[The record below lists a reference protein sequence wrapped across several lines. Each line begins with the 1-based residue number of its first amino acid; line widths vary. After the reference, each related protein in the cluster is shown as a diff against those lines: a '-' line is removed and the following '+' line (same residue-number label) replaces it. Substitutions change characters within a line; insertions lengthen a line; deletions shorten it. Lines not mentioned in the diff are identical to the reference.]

1 MKNQTKKEIIYP
13 IFLEC
18 FQFIKDTFW
27 ENIFEDLSYGK
38 CPYGTYINKG
48 FLCCNYK
55 GKEFNY
61 KIEKKNPEQLY
72 KDTYNLLVKKIGL
85 QSQRDKIKNK
95 TNFQNIENEIKEYRK
110 SWNTIRKKNIKDLL
124 IEKYI
129 IEIKNKHSLSIV
141 QCKKLHSY
149 INIAIILKSITS
161 KDIEYKDGVIT
172 NIKGIS
178 FKKNQIIY
186 EKDIYN
192 IYDKEN
198 RNCILIEKNYMSDSW
213 DKYLIYLRKL
223 L

>member
-61 KIEKKNPEQLY
+61 KLEKKNPEQLY

-129 IEIKNKHSLSIV
+129 IDMKHKYNLSIA
-141 QCKKLHSY
+141 QCRKLHSY
-149 INIAIILKSITS
+149 INIAIILKSISS
-161 KDIEYKDGVIT
+161 KDIDYKDGVIT
-172 NIKGIS
+172 DIKGIS
-178 FKKNQIIY
+178 FEKNKIIY

-192 IYDKEN
+192 FDKES
-198 RNCILIEKNYMSDSW
+198 RNCILIEKNYMSDTW

-223 L
+223 I